1 MKKLNK
7 TISHIYDKALNFYV
21 KASNSS
27 NLKACLGLVAIS
39 VIALPEIA
47 SAAGVNGMA
56 GIDELVNQSDELF
69 NGKLMKFAI
78 NAVGLGAILW
88 AFIGGFKIMP
98 LFAGIGIIV
107 FQALY
112 KSYIT
117 KAF

>member
-1 MKKLNK
+1 MNK
-7 TISHIYDKALNFYV
+7 TKEITSKIYDKALGLYV
-21 KASNSS
+21 KASNST
-27 NLKACLGLVAIS
+27 NLKACLGCFAIS

-47 SAAGVNGMA
+47 SAAGVNGME
-56 GIDELVNQSDELF
+56 GIDELVKQSDELF